1 MRANYSIL
9 IALLLFVLMAL
20 PVFTGCDDDD
30 DDDDS
35 SSPGTEDDDDDDD
48 DDETDD
54 DDDDDDFVPPEFKC
68 EDLGLTVR
76 EFVDAE
82 HNSNLYALAADV
94 TIPTTDGDWNLKEN
108 WTGCEVY
115 LFIQDTPSQNS
126 GFPTHLWDR
135 DVQDL
140 LEALPEN
147 THLFFMSDYDDETII
162 QGGRD
167 KLMPQIDQFMEDL
180 TEDEKWLLNRR
191 LHYVE
196 TGSYELE
203 GWLGE
208 IMQSPGWGAAIDRL
222 QGVRYIGSYG
232 DPTRWYEPR
241 GWFEPN
247 ISMAANEAVYYNFE
261 SDREDYLDANPATIV
276 NLFAGDAV
284 EDDNEY
290 VYVTLPDQATM
301 ETFDTLEV
309 DLYFG
314 CIGEGEYQTCP
325 SWDYIANLYLCDE
338 LDPDTCNLEI
348 ARWITTYHR
357 EGRWVHDISAML
369 PYLAA
374 GGERRFRIYTAN
386 DYNVYLSFRFFNKTK
401 DSRPTQSTYL
411 FSGGAFD
418 LDYNEAYTP
427 TDIFIPATAVKVE
440 LATMITG
447 HGMSSPGNCAE
458 FCNTTHHFYVNGT
471 ENMLDFPWIG
481 NNYGCME
488 QAAEGTVPNQY
499 GTWWYGRAGWCPG
512 KEVQMTM
519 TDITSQVT
527 LGDDNTFDYEAFY
540 NDAPHPGG
548 PSIVMSSWV
557 VVSE

>member
-1 MRANYSIL
+1 MHHNLAFLLITIL
-9 IALLLFVLMAL
+9 CLLMAITIL
-20 PVFTGCDDDD
+20 CGCDDDD

-35 SSPGTEDDDDDDD
+35 GGPADDDDDDDDSSDDDDDDD
-48 DDETDD
+48 DDDTSSQ
-54 DDDDDDFVPPEFKC
+54 PEFKC

-76 EFVDAE
+76 EFIDAD
-82 HNSNLYALAADV
+82 HDSSLYAVAADV
-94 TIPTTDGDWNLKEN
+94 TIPTTDGDWNLKDN

-126 GFPTHLWDR
+126 GFSTHLWSR
-135 DVQDL
+135 DVEDF

-147 THLFFMSDYDDETII
+147 THAFFMSDYNDEGII
-162 QGGRD
+162 EAGRE
-167 KLMPQIDQFMEDL
+167 KLMPQIEAYMETL
-180 TEDEKWLLNRR
+180 AEDEQVLLNRR
-191 LHYVE
+191 LHFVE
-196 TGSYELE
+196 SGSKELE

-208 IMQSPGWGAAIDRL
+208 IMTSPGWGAGIDWFQR
-222 QGVRYIGSYG
+222 VRYIGSYA
-232 DPTRWYEPR
+232 DPTRPKDP
-241 GWFEPN
+241 WFEPN
-247 ISMAANEAVYYNFE
+247 LSMATNEAIYYNFE
-261 SDREDYLDANPATIV
+261 SDREDYLDANPATVV
-276 NLFAGDAV
+276 NLFPGDPMTT
-284 EDDNEY
+284 DNGF
-290 VYVTLPDQATM
+290 VYVTLPDQTTM

-314 CIGEGEYQTCP
+314 CIGDGEFGDCP
-325 SWDYIANLYLCDE
+325 AWDFIANLYLCDE
-338 LDPDTCNLEI
+338 LDPDTCNTEI

-369 PYLAA
+369 PYLAN
-374 GGERRFRIYTAN
+374 GGERRFRLYTDN
-386 DYNVYLSFRFFNKTK
+386 PYNVYLDFRFLTK
-401 DSRPTQSTYL
+401 GKSTRPTELNYL

-418 LDYNEAYTP
+418 LDYNDAYDP
-427 TDIFIPATAVKVE
+427 IDVFIPATAVKVE

-447 HGMSSPGNCAE
+447 HGMSNPGNCAE

-471 ENMLDFPWIG
+471 ENMLDFPWVG

-488 QAAEGTVPNQY
+488 QVAEGTVPNQY

-527 LGDDNTFDYEAFY
+527 LGDDNTFDYEGFY
-540 NDAPHPGG
+540 NGEPHPGG